1 MRSCSSQSSLASFA
15 VSIGLT
21 TAAGVFLAATVL
33 LSSDPG
39 FASDPRRD
47 ISAIELPPAA
57 SNSGPTGNENT
68 AGTCT
73 CPGSNTP
80 PASSSTPIDKAQREK
95 LWPKPALADLKATLD
110 DSDAI
115 AALEAVQL
123 ALTEV
128 GDGATYI
135 WHRRHGRLSGA
146 IQPTSS
152 FKSASGQICRH
163 IVMALTAGSYSR
175 KAEGIAC
182 RQHNGV
188 WVLEG

>member
-1 MRSCSSQSSLASFA
+1 MRMSSGLVPLSLTMFA
-15 VSIGLT
+15 GF
-21 TAAGVFLAATVL
+21 FLAAIVL

-39 FASDPRRD
+39 FAQGRPNNVG
-47 ISAIELPPAA
+47 AIELPPAA
-57 SNSGPTGNENT
+57 PDGNATTSNSNSN

-73 CPGSNTP
+73 CSNGAP
-80 PASSSTPIDKAQREK
+80 PASNSGPIDPQQRDR

-123 ALTEV
+123 ALSEV
-128 GDGATYI
+128 GDGATYV

-152 FKSASGQICRH
+152 FKDQTGHVCRH
-163 IVMALTAGSYSR
+163 IVMALTSGSYSR

-182 RQHNGV
+182 RMRDGV

>member
-1 MRSCSSQSSLASFA
+1 MRTSSGLVPLSLT
-15 VSIGLT
+15 VI
-21 TAAGVFLAATVL
+21 AGVFLAATVML
-33 LSSDPG
+33 TTAPG
-39 FASDPRRD
+39 FAQGKRQDLGK
-47 ISAIELPPAA
+47 IELPPAA
-57 SNSGPTGNENT
+57 SDNSAPSANSGTCSCSNNGAPPAPNSGP
-68 AGTCT
+68 
-73 CPGSNTP
+73 
-80 PASSSTPIDKAQREK
+80 IDQQQRDK
-95 LWPKPALADLKATLD
+95 LWPKPAFADLKATLD

-146 IQPTSS
+146 VQPTSS
-152 FKSASGQICRH
+152 FKDGSGHICRH
-163 IVMALTAGSYSR
+163 IVMALTSGSYSR

-182 RQHNGV
+182 RQRNGV